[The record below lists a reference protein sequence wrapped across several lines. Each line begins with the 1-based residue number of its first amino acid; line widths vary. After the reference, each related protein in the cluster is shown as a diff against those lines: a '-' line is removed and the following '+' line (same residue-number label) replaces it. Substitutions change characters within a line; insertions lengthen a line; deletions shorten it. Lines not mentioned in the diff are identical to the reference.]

1 MHELL
6 TPEEMG
12 RADALAIAG
21 GPFDGP
27 GLMEN
32 AGRAIH
38 GAILRRFAGAGR
50 VAVLCGPGN
59 NGGDGYVVARLLAE
73 DGLSVYLFALAEPI
87 NKLIDA
93 PNKMIKAK
101 RRESGRLE
109 P

>member
-59 NGGDGYVVARLLAE
+59 NGGDGLVAARHLHHFGYRPTVVYPKRSK
-73 DGLSVYLFALAEPI
+73 GQLFENLVTQVEI
-87 NKLIDA
+87 
-93 PNKMIKAK
+93 
-101 RRESGRLE
+101 
-109 P
+109 